1 VNGRRLLYDRRQGI
15 NWPGVLLVALAV
27 ASVCGLAF
35 FAATSTAAF
44 GPFNV
49 NWDGTSEF
57 RGQLADDPGTDR
69 TTIVDTD
76 QYAGVDANS
85 TVAFVVAPD
94 RQYGTADATRIRRF
108 LEDGGTLVVMENF
121 APAGNAL
128 LEDVGATARV
138 DGRLVRDEQQ
148 YADAPTMP
156 VATNVTE
163 HPLTGG
169 VDQLTL
175 NYASVVEPGE
185 ATVLVRTSEFAYLTE
200 DESVALDDDT
210 ELVSAPVATV
220 EPVGEGSVV
229 TVSDPSILIN
239 VMLDRPDN
247 EQFARGLYTD
257 ADTVLFDRSHA
268 EGLPTLASALLLLR
282 RSWLLQAA
290 LGALGVGLFAW
301 VAEGS
306 VSLSRL
312 RSLVPGVRESQETDA
327 ALPATM
333 TDEERVSYLQE
344 RHPDWDE
351 DRIRRVIT
359 AFNGTDAKG
368 EGERHS

>member
-1 VNGRRLLYDRRQGI
+1 VRGMRLLYDRRQGI
-15 NWPGVLLVALAV
+15 NWPGVLLVALGV
-27 ASVCGLAF
+27 AAACGLVF

-57 RGQLADDPGTDR
+57 RGQVAA
-69 TTIVDTD
+69 DTD
-76 QYAGVDANS
+76 LTTMVDADRYGSVDANS

-94 RQYGTADATRIRRF
+94 REYDTADAARIRQF
-108 LEDGGTLVVMENF
+108 LDDGGTLVVLENF

-138 DGRLVRDEQQ
+138 DGRLVRDEQE

-185 ATVLVRTSEFAYLTE
+185 STVLIRTSEFAYLTE
-200 DESVALDDDT
+200 DESVELDDDT

-220 EPVGEGSVV
+220 ESVGAGRVV

-239 VMLDRPDN
+239 VMRDRPDN
-247 EQFARGLYTD
+247 EQFLRGLYAG
-257 ADTVLFDRSHA
+257 ADTVLLDRSHA
-268 EGLPTLASALLLLR
+268 DGIPALASAVLLLR
-282 RSWLLQAA
+282 RSWLVQAVVGG
-290 LGALGVGLFAW
+290 LGLGLLAW
-301 VAEGS
+301 VAEGGGL
-306 VSLSRL
+306 LSRL
-312 RSLVPGVRESQETDA
+312 RSLAPGARERHA
-327 ALPATM
+327 AATAPLSTM
-333 TDEERVSYLQE
+333 SEAERVSYLRE

-359 AFNGTDAKG
+359 AFNGGDAKG